1 MVSPNRWCRVLGI
14 EVPRLESVKDHR
26 DANTYALLLVALLER
41 GEPMT
46 LVEAAQRFSEA
57 GVGPRDR
64 VLRSLQRC
72 KPGRAPAYRDG
83 DRYHLD
89 PHDEDLGLWVFR
101 LGLRPPRVPR
111 LSVVRPAP
119 APLPPSDVPLT
130 VEELEEAW
138 KDASLGSWSSQRIAL
153 AVLDAHGRP
162 MAPEDVVTFVQGLTP
177 YQRLRV
183 EDGAWFATGASAF
196 EVRPDGSWAVST
208 RTDGPVQGTRKAVR
222 KRIETL
228 RKQPPRRM
236 DPAVIRA
243 NTKAAERR
251 RAAHAAE
258 LAAMRRVLLYGFPR
272 SAPVAVALLDVG
284 ARSIETLVGPG
295 LASINERLAEFEIIG
310 AIEVRSLL
318 RSLGFD
324 PGDRRLAELGPPQK
338 TKKLNKR
345 GRTLKITTELLI
357 QGSCGISKPFG
368 DERKLESYLQD
379 EQLGRALR
387 RLEASVKS
395 LFALYEYGRLHGTVR
410 LRWGFLDERIPAPW
424 VHRDETT
431 LYRLKRSAVE
441 AKCPLEVVVGCSPGW
456 DEPWARGQVV
466 FVEPDAPGW
475 GSVLVDERG
484 RVVDDADVQLARL
497 ARAP

>member
-1 MVSPNRWCRVLGI
+1 MNRWCQVLGI

-26 DANTYALLLVALLER
+26 EANTYALLLVALLER
-41 GEPMT
+41 GEPLT
-46 LVEAAQRFSEA
+46 LVEVAQRLSEA
-57 GVGPRDR
+57 GGGPRDR

-72 KPGRAPAYRDG
+72 KPGRAPVYREG

-119 APLPPSDVPLT
+119 APLPRLDVPLT

-153 AVLDAHGRP
+153 AVLDAHDGP
-162 MAPEDVVTFVQGLTP
+162 MAPEDVVAFARGLTP
-177 YQRLRV
+177 CHRLRV

-196 EVRPDGSWAVST
+196 EVGPDGSWAVSP
-208 RTDGPVQGTRKAVR
+208 RSHGPVQGARKAVR
-222 KRIETL
+222 KRIETQ
-228 RKQPPRRM
+228 RKYASRRA

-243 NTKAAERR
+243 KSKAAERR
-251 RAAHAAE
+251 RAAHAE
-258 LAAMRRVLLYGFPR
+258 QLAAMRRVLLYGFPR

-284 ARSIETLVGPG
+284 EQSIETLVGAELEAIAP
-295 LASINERLAEFEIIG
+295 RLADFDIIG

-318 RSLGFD
+318 RSLAFD

-338 TKKLNKR
+338 TKQLNKR

-357 QGSCGISKPFG
+357 QGSCGVSRPFG
-368 DERKLESYLQD
+368 DEKKLESYLQN
-379 EQLGRALR
+379 EQLGRARR
-387 RLEASVKS
+387 RLESSVKS

-424 VHRDETT
+424 VHRDEPT
-431 LYRLKRSAVE
+431 LYGLKQSAIEAGRS
-441 AKCPLEVVVGCSPGW
+441 LEVVVGSSPGW
-456 DEPWARGQVV
+456 VEPWTRGQMVFVKPDARGWR
-466 FVEPDAPGW
+466 P
-475 GSVLVDERG
+475 LLIDERG
-484 RVVDDADVQLARL
+484 RLVDDADVQLARL
-497 ARAP
+497 ATAP